1 MIQTSNSNMSSTS
14 TPANSESENDEV
26 SDGGINSQDYFEV
39 SDYFQQQS
47 SCLDEKENIEGIDNS
62 L

>member
-26 SDGGINSQDYFEV
+26 SDDGINYQDYFEV

-47 SCLDEKENIEGIDNS
+47 SCLDEKENIEGIGNS

>member
-1 MIQTSNSNMSSTS
+1 MSSTS

-26 SDGGINSQDYFEV
+26 SDDGINYQDYFEV

-47 SCLDEKENIEGIDNS
+47 SCLDEKENIEGIGNS